1 MNISSLGR
9 RFLTGGE
16 LLELWIESDQSTVDQ
31 IIWKS
36 VWKCE
41 TPTPVYDIE
50 FSSDGAYFAS
60 RGKVCPLMYPIIG
73 PFILEE
79 IRCALQYSRFQF
91 AFEKLLSIFVCKFG
105 MCVAKFQ
112 CSF

>member
-1 MNISSLGR
+1 MGQIGFIILALLQGASLFRAQNFLYSCISIYINCSSGR

-41 TPTPVYDIE
+41 TPTPVYNIE

-60 RGKVCPLMYPIIG
+60 CGKVC
-73 PFILEE
+73 
-79 IRCALQYSRFQF
+79 LQ
-91 AFEKLLSIFVCKFG
+91 
-105 MCVAKFQ
+105 M
-112 CSF
+112 